1 MNKAKL
7 IGNLDMVLAGIMLV
21 VLIVVTFGGVIMRY
35 LVHHPLMWAEE
46 VQLWCF
52 LWVTFLG
59 AGAAFRYGSHVAVE
73 IVFDLLPKSIQKILI
88 VINYIIVMGILIYL
102 FFLGFDL
109 LALMLK
115 IGKTT
120 AILRIPMS
128 FINAVV
134 PVGCLIMM
142 VSTTYDHYLRYIR
155 KGGDQE
161 KEEA

>member
-1 MNKAKL
+1 MNKARL
-7 IGNLDMVLAGIMLV
+7 IGNLDMILAGIMLV

-35 LVHHPLMWAEE
+35 ILNHPLMWAEE

-59 AGAAFRYGSHVAVE
+59 AGAAFRCGSHVAVE

-88 VINYIIVMGILIYL
+88 AINYIIVMGILIYL

-109 LALMLK
+109 LALMIK

-134 PVGCLIMM
+134 PAGCLIMM
-142 VSTTYDHYLRYIR
+142 VSTTCDHYVRYIR
-155 KGGDQE
+155 KGINPE